1 VRKTVSLRLAVFCL
15 LLFGSLFFY
24 CPPYRSLAAELP
36 EPAAKMPVEISVDP
50 RVELF
55 SIIFRLAGN
64 PEYNQGQSDSYT
76 REVEKYFGAYR
87 NHPAV
92 RYASQLRASRG
103 VGYDAPMSLAV
114 HLKPGFSLQAAFPLN
129 PWPADLDYRWTPT
142 NTREFLIRARQ
153 FSKDINFE
161 AFFNAQQPRY
171 RQAMEAMRQFLAEKN
186 RLGWF
191 NGFFGNQTRPDF
203 HLVLGMLNGGCN
215 YGPSAK
221 IGAREGIYCILGVG
235 QQGLDGRAQFDQDA
249 IYIIVH
255 EFAHSYANPLVD
267 RHLAEL
273 RPAGERLFAK
283 VKDQMSRQAY
293 DNWEIMMRESLV
305 RASVVRY
312 AGDIDG
318 PDAAEK
324 RARDEAASG
333 FSWTKDLAQLLSEYE
348 ADRKTYP
355 DLEAFFPKIVTF
367 FNQYARG
374 R

>member
-1 VRKTVSLRLAVFCL
+1 MQKTVYWGLVVFCL
-15 LLFGSLFFY
+15 LLFGGLFFY
-24 CPPYRSLAAELP
+24 CPPSRSLAAELP

-64 PEYNQGQSDSYT
+64 PEYNKGQTDSYA

-92 RYASQLRASRG
+92 KYASQLRASRG
-103 VGYDAPMSLAV
+103 IGFDAPMSLAV
-114 HLKPGFSLQAAFPLN
+114 HISSNFGLPLD
-129 PWPADLDYRWTPT
+129 PLPSDLDSRWTPK
-142 NTREFLIRARQ
+142 NAREFLNRARQ
-153 FSKDINFE
+153 FSKDTDFR
-161 AFFNAQQPRY
+161 AFFSRQEPRY
-171 RQAMEAMRQFLAEKN
+171 RQALAAMRQFLTEKN

-191 NGFFGNQTRPDF
+191 NDFFGTQTRPDF
-203 HLVLGMLNGGCN
+203 HLTLALLNGGCN
-215 YGPSAK
+215 YGPSAR
-221 IGAREGIYCILGVG
+221 IGDREAIYCILGVS
-235 QQGLDGRAQFDQDA
+235 QQGPAGQAQFDQEA
-249 IYIIVH
+249 IYIIIH

-273 RPAGERLFAK
+273 RPAGVKLFARAK
-283 VKDQMSRQAY
+283 NQMARQGY
-293 DNWEIMMRESLV
+293 GSWETMMRESLV

-324 RARDEAASG
+324 SARDEAARG
-333 FSWTKDLAQLLSEYE
+333 FTWTEPLARLLSEYE
-348 ADRKTYP
+348 ADRQTYP

-367 FNQYARG
+367 FNAYAQG
-374 R
+374 K